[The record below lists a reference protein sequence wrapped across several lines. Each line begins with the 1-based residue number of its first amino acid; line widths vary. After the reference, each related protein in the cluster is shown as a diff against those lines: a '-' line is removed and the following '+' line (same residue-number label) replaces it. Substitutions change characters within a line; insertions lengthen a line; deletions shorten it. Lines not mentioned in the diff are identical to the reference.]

1 MMSSAGFALQKAIFE
16 KLTSDAPTLA
26 ALGGP
31 RVYDDAPA
39 RTEFPFVTFGQ
50 SSERDWSTGSD
61 EGYEHLV
68 TLHVWSRARGR
79 REAEQVIAAARAAL
93 HDQDLTLSGHRLI
106 NLRHEFSEARR
117 DSDGETFHGIARF
130 RAVTE
135 VEAA

>member
-1 MMSSAGFALQKAIFE
+1 MSSAGFALQKAIFE

-61 EGYEHLV
+61 EGFEHLV

-79 REAEQVIAAARAAL
+79 QEAEQVIAAARAAL
-93 HDQDLTLSGHRLI
+93 HDQDLSLSGHRLI